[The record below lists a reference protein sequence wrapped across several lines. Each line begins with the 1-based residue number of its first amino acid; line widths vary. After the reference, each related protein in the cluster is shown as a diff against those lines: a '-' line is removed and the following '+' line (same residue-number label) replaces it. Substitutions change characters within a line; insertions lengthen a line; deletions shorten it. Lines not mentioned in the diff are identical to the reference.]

1 MNKKLTSTVLALTLL
16 AGTTPAFAEE
26 TTSQTETNINAG
38 TEVSNDTA
46 TQTTEANA
54 NATITSDSTATTAEA
69 VNPDSLLYKL
79 KDLLK
84 QIQLLFT
91 FNDQAKADLLIEQ
104 ANEKIKELES
114 LNQNNTTEYNEKL
127 LETIHDTLEKAQEI
141 LKEAKVEAESEQ
153 DESAKIE
160 IAAKETTAVQ
170 TEKHSLVVLKS
181 LLNKVPEQGKK
192 GIANAISKQ
201 EAKLKS
207 KTESATDENT
217 ETAAN
222 SETAANTEV
231 SVNSDVSATPAAS
244 SEQTTEST
252 VEIQVPVLEGSLK
265 VKQDNG
271 LHLGQSKQQENS
283 KQEKHQEK
291 HQEKQKD

>member
-1 MNKKLTSTVLALTLL
+1 MNKRLTSAVLALAVL
-16 AGTTPAFAEE
+16 AGTTPAFADE
-26 TTSQTETNINAG
+26 TTGQTSSNVSTEAVNSMTAQTGDATAG
-38 TEVSNDTA
+38 TA
-46 TQTTEANA
+46 TT
-54 NATITSDSTATTAEA
+54 STATSSAATNAE
-69 VNPDSLLYKL
+69 VNPNSLLYKL

-91 FNDQAKADLLIEQ
+91 FDDQAKATLLIEQ

-114 LNQNNTTEYNEKL
+114 LNQNNKTEYNEKL
-127 LETIHDTLEKAQEI
+127 LSTIQDTLEKTQEI

-160 IAAKETTAVQ
+160 IAAKETSAAQ

-181 LLNKVPEQGKK
+181 LLDKVPDQGKK
-192 GIANAISKQ
+192 GIANAIAKQ

-207 KTESATDENT
+207 KTESGTDENT
-217 ETAAN
+217 EPAAS
-222 SETAANTEV
+222 SETNANTEV
-231 SVNSDVSATPAAS
+231 SVSSNVSATPAAS

-271 LHLGQSKQQENS
+271 LQLGQNKQQENS

-291 HQEKQKD
+291 QKD